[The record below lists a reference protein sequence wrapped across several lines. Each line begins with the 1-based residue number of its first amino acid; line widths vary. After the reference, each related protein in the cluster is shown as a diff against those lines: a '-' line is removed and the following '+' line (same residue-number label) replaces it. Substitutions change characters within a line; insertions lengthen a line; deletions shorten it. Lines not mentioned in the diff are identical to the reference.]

1 MVNIRNINLFFG
13 VSLFVGMFVN
23 RIFISHFS
31 LYIFLGLFL
40 GALLFYKYTFK
51 YSELLK
57 NNYIVVYRFFESF
70 VFIPLVSL
78 FLGLCLL
85 YEVNINVNMNLKSCF
100 ITPLEFVILLYVF
113 RPWNVI
119 AVIKDLKNKFS
130 WKILWANFLICILF
144 YLFYVWSDKF
154 ETF

>member
-1 MVNIRNINLFFG
+1 M
-13 VSLFVGMFVN
+13 
-23 RIFISHFS
+23 SHFS
-31 LYIFLGLFL
+31 LYVFLGLFF

-51 YSELLK
+51 YSEMLR

-78 FLGLCLL
+78 FFGLCLL
-85 YEVNINVNMNLKSCF
+85 YEININVNKNFNSFF

-113 RPWNVI
+113 RPWHVI
-119 AVIKDLKNKFS
+119 TVIKDFKNKFS

-144 YLFYVWSDKF
+144 YLFYVWLDKF
-154 ETF
+154 EMF